1 MRRRPIVDP
10 TPYESGSWG
19 TPERP
24 CPSERTLAAHL
35 DGELTEAADAEVDAH
50 LDGCSL
56 CASAHRRLEGLSG
69 LLKGWEARRARVDA
83 PPRLST
89 RVLREIAPESL
100 ALRRETVRE
109 ARRGFVAVAA
119 AACVLVG
126 GFLVG
131 RIPSAA
137 APALPD
143 APDAVAAVASARPG
157 APLAS
162 LDPPDARVAPFL
174 VASLERELLD
184 AARGRPSRPLPAVFS
199 DTAAVSALAS
209 WAPPF
214 AAQERAGELA
224 CVIEGRTVPL
234 SALAAFEQISRKY
247 DWYAERA
254 ARALSS
260 STRDS
265 LAQGTAL
272 SDRLPG
278 LDATFMSRVLSR
290 ARASVPASRAEGG
303 VLLWGFP
310 EAVRADGER
319 SSSEDALP
327 DEAYVL
333 DLAAA
338 AARDL
343 VRFRPDVATDRAS
356 AVLEV
361 APHDASILVPSGE
374 LLTGGAGDR
383 VVSRGTWIRA
393 SDEPQVVVLPCRP
406 LARQASSA
414 GGAPHAFGA
423 VAGPGLRAA
432 LRGDADTEAIL
443 AIVDGQ
449 LADAGLPPRESLL
462 ALYRD
467 DAGPEAVGAR
477 ARALLDSLGDTLDG
491 FLAADPSG
499 RFQGME
505 ATDLPAPAGRR
516 FLERLLAGYLL
527 EARSRSSLDGSRPGA
542 HVELVLGL
550 LSSGTLRLEDV
561 HRSTSGAA
569 TSRASARAS
578 AGASSSG
585 VLPNGA
591 VPLPTLPLP
600 SVPLPTPG
608 GVERL
613 DEPRT
618 GVRLEALTRPGARR
632 ATHLSGSIPEVR

>member
-10 TPYESGSWG
+10 EPYESGIWG
-19 TPERP
+19 IPERP

-35 DGELTEAADAEVDAH
+35 DGELTEAADAAVDAH

-69 LLKGWEARRARVDA
+69 LLKGWEARRARVEP
-83 PPRLST
+83 PPRLAT

-109 ARRGFVAVAA
+109 ARRGFVALAA

-126 GFLVG
+126 GFLLG
-131 RIPSAA
+131 RLPSEPPSTPGASTEA
-137 APALPD
+137 APFA
-143 APDAVAAVASARPG
+143 APTGPG
-157 APLAS
+157 APLAA
-162 LDPPDARVAPFL
+162 LEAPDARVAPFL
-174 VASLERELLD
+174 VPALERELLD
-184 AARGRPSRPLPAVFS
+184 AARGHRARPMPTVFA
-199 DTAAVSALAS
+199 DPAAVSALAA
-209 WAPPF
+209 WAPPL
-214 AAQERAGELA
+214 AAQARSGELA

-234 SALAAFEQISRKY
+234 SAVAAFEQISRKY
-247 DWYAERA
+247 DWYAERSVRA
-254 ARALSS
+254 ASS
-260 STRDS
+260 STRDP

-278 LDATFMSRVLSR
+278 LDATFMSRVLAR
-290 ARASVPASRAEGG
+290 ARASVPATRAEGG
-303 VLLWGFP
+303 VLLWGLP
-310 EAVRADGER
+310 ELVGADGER
-319 SSSEDALP
+319 AASEDLP
-327 DEAYVL
+327 SDGASVL

-343 VRFRPDVATDRAS
+343 VRFRPDAATDRAS

-361 APHDASILVPSGE
+361 APRDASILVPSGE

-393 SDEPQVVVLPCRP
+393 SDEPVVVVLPCRP
-406 LARQASSA
+406 LARQASSQ
-414 GGAPHAFGA
+414 GGAPRAFGA

-432 LRGDADTEAIL
+432 LRGDADAEAIL

-467 DAGPEAVGAR
+467 DAGPEPVGAR
-477 ARALLDSLGDTLDG
+477 ARALLDSLGTAVDG

-550 LSSGTLRLEDV
+550 LSSGTLRLEEV
-561 HRSTSGAA
+561 RRAPGLVSP
-569 TSRASARAS
+569 RASARAS
-578 AGASSSG
+578 ASSSA
-585 VLPNGA
+585 LPDGA
-591 VPLPTLPLP
+591 VPVP
-600 SVPLPTPG
+600 SVTLPTPG

-618 GVRLEALTRPGARR
+618 GVRLETLTRPGARR
-632 ATHLSGSIPEVR
+632 ATHFSGSIPEVR